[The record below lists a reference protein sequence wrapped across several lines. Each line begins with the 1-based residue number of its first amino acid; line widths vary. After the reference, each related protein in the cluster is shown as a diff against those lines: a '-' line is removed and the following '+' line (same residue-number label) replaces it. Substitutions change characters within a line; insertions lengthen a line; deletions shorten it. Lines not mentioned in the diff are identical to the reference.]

1 MSTTSRARR
10 IAIVGSGMV
19 GSTTAYAL
27 LLEGISAEIV
37 LIDKNQSLAEG
48 HADDLCDAQ
57 LYSRTARVFVGDF
70 ADCATADIIIITA
83 GVNQALMGNS
93 RINDITAASEIVK
106 GIVDEIR
113 RYDPCGIILVASNPL
128 DVMTY
133 AVGKWSGLPPNRV
146 IGSGTSLDTSRLRR
160 RLAQHFGIAPENVHA
175 FIIGEHG
182 DTQVPVL
189 SSARIAGMSIEDFC
203 RDQGLPYDESL
214 FLAIANKTRTAGYA
228 IQQAKGSTYYG
239 IATALTRIVRAIWK
253 DENTVLTVSRL
264 VPPEF
269 GLGDVCLSLPVTLGL
284 EGAGRPLNLTLS
296 PGERAALHHSAD
308 TLKQYIAGIESL
320 APQPAQS

>member
-1 MSTTSRARR
+1 MSAPNRARR

-19 GSTTAYAL
+19 GSTTAFAL
-27 LLEGISAEIV
+27 LLEGIAAEIV

-48 HADDLCDAQ
+48 HVDDLSDAQ

-70 ADCATADIIIITA
+70 ADCATADVVIITA

-93 RINDITAASEIVK
+93 RINDIKAASEILK
-106 GIVDEIR
+106 GIVEEIR
-113 RYDPCGIILVASNPL
+113 RHDPCGIILVATNPL

-133 AVGKWSGLPPNRV
+133 AVGKWSGLSPNRV
-146 IGSGTSLDTSRLRR
+146 IGSGTALDTSRFRR

-175 FIIGEHG
+175 YIIGEHG
-182 DTQVPVL
+182 DTQIPVL
-189 SSARIAGMSIEDFC
+189 SSARVAGMSLEEFC

-269 GLGDVCLSLPVTLGL
+269 GLGDVCLSLPATLGL
-284 EGAGRPLNLTLS
+284 NGAGRPLNLTLS
-296 PGERAALHHSAD
+296 PSEREALHRSAD
-308 TLKQYIAGIESL
+308 ALKQYIARLEL
-320 APQPAQS
+320 

>member
-1 MSTTSRARR
+1 MSTASRARR

-57 LYSRTARVFVGDF
+57 LFSRTARVFVGDLS
-70 ADCATADIIIITA
+70 DCATADVIIITA

-93 RINDITAASEIVK
+93 RINDTKAASAIVK
-106 GIVDEIR
+106 EIVDEIR
-113 RYDPCGIILVASNPL
+113 SYEPCGVILVASNPL

-146 IGSGTSLDTSRLRR
+146 IGSGTSLDTSRFRR

-175 FIIGEHG
+175 YIIGEHG
-182 DTQVPVL
+182 DTQIPVL
-189 SSARIAGMSIEDFC
+189 SSARIAGMSLEDFC
-203 RDQGLPYDESL
+203 RDKDLPYDESL

-269 GLGDVCLSLPVTLGL
+269 GLGDVCLSLPTTIGL
-284 EGAGRPLNLTLS
+284 EGAARPLNLTLS
-296 PGERAALHHSAD
+296 ATEREALHRCAD
-308 TLKQYIAGIESL
+308 TLKKYIASIGPL
-320 APQPAQS
+320 APQCART

>member
-1 MSTTSRARR
+1 MSAPNRARR

-19 GSTTAYAL
+19 GSTTAFAL
-27 LLEGISAEIV
+27 LLEGIAAEIV

-48 HADDLCDAQ
+48 HVDDLSDAQ

-70 ADCATADIIIITA
+70 ADCATADVVIITA
-83 GVNQALMGNS
+83 GVNQALMGNC
-93 RINDITAASEIVK
+93 RINDIKAASEILK
-106 GIVDEIR
+106 GIVEEIR
-113 RYDPCGIILVASNPL
+113 RHDPCGIILVATNPL

-133 AVGKWSGLPPNRV
+133 AVGKWSGLSPNRV
-146 IGSGTSLDTSRLRR
+146 IGSGTALDTSRFRR

-175 FIIGEHG
+175 YIIGEHG
-182 DTQVPVL
+182 DTQIPVL
-189 SSARIAGMSIEDFC
+189 SSARVAGMSLEEFC

-269 GLGDVCLSLPVTLGL
+269 GLGDVCLSLPATLGL
-284 EGAGRPLNLTLS
+284 NGAGRPLNLTLS
-296 PGERAALHHSAD
+296 PSEREALHRSAD
-308 TLKQYIAGIESL
+308 ALKQYIARLEL
-320 APQPAQS
+320 